1 MQSGDLNSIAVI
13 CLRLRLTAF
22 EVAPKTTLMGL
33 LLMRFLEFL
42 QPDRMVELPEVK
54 FEVLMM
60 LLVLEICEERLC

>member
-1 MQSGDLNSIAVI
+1 
-13 CLRLRLTAF
+13 
-22 EVAPKTTLMGL
+22 MGL